1 MLHPLL
7 NIILAIL
14 LPVWSKD
21 SPPPPLDLLIK
32 KLFVCYFNWN
42 VDYSSGRQKVV
53 HIPYQASH

>member
-21 SPPPPLDLLIK
+21 SPPPLDLLIK

-42 VDYSSGRQKVV
+42 VDYSSRRQKVV